1 MFRLALNLCLKG
13 CQSFLRRSLL
23 LQFGLRWD
31 RGDRAF
37 ATIKDD
43 PLMEQIMVKVTI
55 EEISQN
61 VMDYLHRVQ
70 AGESFIVV
78 KAGIPIAQL
87 NPTSNIAKPTIATA
101 VSTFREKMLAENL
114 EIDSDEIWGDVRDC
128 TSVADQPR
136 W

>member
-1 MFRLALNLCLKG
+1 
-13 CQSFLRRSLL
+13 
-23 LQFGLRWD
+23 
-31 RGDRAF
+31 
-37 ATIKDD
+37 
-43 PLMEQIMVKVTI
+43 MVKVTV

-70 AGESFIVV
+70 AGESFMVV

-87 NPTSNIAKPTIATA
+87 NPASNIAKPTIATA
-101 VSTFREKMLAENL
+101 ISAFREKMFAENL